1 MKFLDV
7 TFRELISIISAWS
20 IIIGFFAALYL
31 FKDHKDPT
39 VISSLLQ
46 MLNILIGSAIP
57 VVLIS
62 LSNKIQKN
70 KEDGKQNEAK

>member
-1 MKFLDV
+1 MKFLDI
-7 TFRELISIISAWS
+7 TFKELVSIISAWS
-20 IIIGFFAALYL
+20 IIIGFFAALYI

-62 LSNKIQKN
+62 LSNKFQKP
-70 KEDGKQNEAK
+70 KDEVKFNEPK